1 MLAGNCCILCMN
13 AASLSIVV
21 VKTFQDLFS
30 RTWNILDTS
39 LRNNLSE
46 LYPML
51 TNMRRDSAHTDKR
64 GGVCYAISKGMHG
77 KMEVVN
83 SLHCRSFLSDR
94 RHDMVMP
101 LVDTLTPGKIEPS
114 LDFRMEHFFVRYVV
128 AVTDGICMGEVTDCP
143 SFVLAVP

>member
-1 MLAGNCCILCMN
+1 MN
-13 AASLSIVV
+13 AALLSVVV

-46 LYPML
+46 LYQML

-83 SLHCRSFLSDR
+83 SLHCRSFLSDI

-101 LVDTLTPGKIEPS
+101 AVDTSYPWQDQTIS
-114 LDFRMEHFFVRYVV
+114 RFW
-128 AVTDGICMGEVTDCP
+128 DGTLFCQVCGCSD
-143 SFVLAVP
+143 

>member
-1 MLAGNCCILCMN
+1 MRVSILNCMSTCVCQHVGRELLMGILCMN
-13 AASLSIVV
+13 AALLSIVV

-39 LRNNLSE
+39 LRKNLSE
-46 LYPML
+46 PYQML

-83 SLHCRSFLSDR
+83 SLHCRSFLSDI

-101 LVDTLTPGKIEPS
+101 LVDASYPWQDRTISRFCNGTLFCQACGCS
-114 LDFRMEHFFVRYVV
+114 D
-128 AVTDGICMGEVTDCP
+128 
-143 SFVLAVP
+143 